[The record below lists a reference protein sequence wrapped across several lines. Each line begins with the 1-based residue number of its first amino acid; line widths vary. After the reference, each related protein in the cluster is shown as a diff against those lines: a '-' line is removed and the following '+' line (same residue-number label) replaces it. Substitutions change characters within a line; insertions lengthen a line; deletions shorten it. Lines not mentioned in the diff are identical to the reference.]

1 AATTDI
7 RGADE
12 RLGTWRANANPLP
25 QRPIC
30 RRRACSLPNS
40 PGLHSIPK
48 KCHGCRSCGPRRKLH
63 NAPGL
68 CRGGNMSRLNS
79 ILCVICIMALP
90 MMLGGCAGALIVGGL
105 AAAGGSGYAAAQ
117 ERGVGGA
124 VGDLDIQT
132 DIERA
137 FVDNGPGLQEGIT
150 TTVYQGRVMLTGR
163 VATPDMKARAEQVS
177 GRVTGV
183 KALYDE
189 VEVAP
194 PGSTWDATKDSWITA
209 RLRSEMML
217 DPDIRSGNYTID
229 TSNGSVY
236 LIGLARTP
244 AELELAT
251 RIARYIPGVKRVVSY
266 VELRSGAPI
275 AERPL
280 TSGPAPASPVPS
292 ATSIGPRTPT
302 TAPQAG

>member
-1 AATTDI
+1 
-7 RGADE
+7 
-12 RLGTWRANANPLP
+12 
-25 QRPIC
+25 
-30 RRRACSLPNS
+30 
-40 PGLHSIPK
+40 
-48 KCHGCRSCGPRRKLH
+48 
-63 NAPGL
+63 
-68 CRGGNMSRLNS
+68 MSRLNS

-236 LIGLARTP
+236 LIGSARTQ

-266 VELRSGAPI
+266 VELRPGAPI
-275 AERPL
+275 AERAPAPPP
-280 TSGPAPASPVPS
+280 GPAPVTSGSPNMLGAAPRS
-292 ATSIGPRTPT
+292 APIEV
-302 TAPQAG
+302 QKL